1 MSGATISLLTAAALL
16 LAAIPALLTLFNLKV
31 FLPAP
36 EQRRACNEPGVGGSR
51 SESAYPRLESEAFA
65 APGGLGR
72 LRDAEHDRTLPRV
85 AVLVPARNEAAAI
98 EPCVRAILASRD
110 VDLEVVVLDD
120 ASTDGTDAIVRQ
132 LAEKDTRVRLVRG
145 RPLPSGWCGKQHAC
159 AQLAEAAA
167 YDTWVF
173 LDTDVL
179 LSPDAVGRCVAFLD
193 ASQAS
198 LVSGFPRQVT
208 GSFLEWLLLPL
219 IHFVL
224 LGFLPIARSRLDNS
238 PGLAAGCGQ
247 LFITSRGDYLRAGGH
262 TAIRASLHDG
272 IKLPRAFRRVGLRT
286 DIFDATDI
294 ASCRMYTRSLD
305 VWKGLSK
312 NATEGIGSPTTILPF
327 TIFLAGGQILPWVLA
342 GWGLSTGWQGWPAW
356 AVALACSAVGLS
368 ALPRILEAV
377 RFRQSLTSVLSH
389 PLGILVFLAIQWVA
403 LVRRLLGL
411 QTSWR
416 GRSLAPQ

>member
-1 MSGATISLLTAAALL
+1 MTAAMISLLTLTALL
-16 LAAIPALLTLFNLKV
+16 LAVIPALLMLVNLKV

-36 EQRRACNEPGVGGSR
+36 EPGRGCGEPVVS
-51 SESAYPRLESEAFA
+51 
-65 APGGLGR
+65 
-72 LRDAEHDRTLPRV
+72 V
-85 AVLVPARNEAAAI
+85 MVPARNEAAAI

-132 LAEKDTRVRLVRG
+132 LAEHDPRVRLVRG
-145 RPLPSGWCGKQHAC
+145 LPLPSGWCGKQHAC
-159 AQLAEAAA
+159 AQLADAASH
-167 YDTWVF
+167 DTWVF
-173 LDTDVL
+173 LDTDVR
-179 LSPDAVGRCVAFLD
+179 LSPDAVRRCVAFLD

-224 LGFLPIARSRLDNS
+224 LGFLPIARSRVDNS

-247 LFITSRGDYLRAGGH
+247 LFVTRRDDYRKAGGH
-262 TAIRASLHDG
+262 AAIRASLHDG
-272 IKLPRAFRRVGLRT
+272 IKLPRAFRRAGLRT

-294 ASCRMYTRSLD
+294 ASCRMYTKSLD

-327 TIFLAGGQILPWVLA
+327 TVLLAGGQILPWVLVA
-342 GWGLSTGWQGWPAW
+342 SGLATGWQGWPAW
-356 AVALACSAVGLS
+356 TVAGAVIAVAFSS
-368 ALPRILEAV
+368 LPRILAAR
-377 RFRQSLTSVLSH
+377 RFRQSFSSALAQPV
-389 PLGILVFLAIQWVA
+389 GIAVFLAIQWVA
-403 LVRRLLGL
+403 LGRRLLGL

-416 GRSLAPQ
+416 GRSLTPQ

>member
-1 MSGATISLLTAAALL
+1 MSSLAISLLTVTALL

-36 EQRRACNEPGVGGSR
+36 EQGGRMNKPAVS
-51 SESAYPRLESEAFA
+51 
-65 APGGLGR
+65 
-72 LRDAEHDRTLPRV
+72 
-85 AVLVPARNEAAAI
+85 VLVPARNEAAAI

-132 LAEKDTRVRLVRG
+132 LAEQDARVRLIRG

-159 AQLAEAAA
+159 AQLAEAATHE
-167 YDTWVF
+167 TWVF

-179 LSPDAVGRCVAFLD
+179 LSTDAVGRCVAFLD
-193 ASQAS
+193 ATQAS

-208 GSFLEWLLLPL
+208 GSFLEWMLLPL

-224 LGFLPIARSRLDNS
+224 LGFLPIARSRMDNS

-247 LFITSRGDYLRAGGH
+247 LFITRRGDYLRAGGH

-272 IKLPRAFRRVGLRT
+272 IKLPRAFRRAGLRT

-312 NATEGIGSPTTILPF
+312 NATEGIGSPATIVPF
-327 TIFLAGGQILPWVLA
+327 SILLAGGQMLPWVLVA
-342 GWGLSTGWQGWPAW
+342 WGLATGWQGWPAW
-356 AVALACSAVGLS
+356 TVAAAVVAVALSS
-368 ALPRILEAV
+368 LPRILAAG
-377 RFRQSLTSVLSH
+377 RFRQSVTSVLAH

-403 LVRRLLGL
+403 LGRRLLGL

-416 GRSLAPQ
+416 GRSLTPQ

>member
-1 MSGATISLLTAAALL
+1 MSSLAISLLTVAALL

-31 FLPAP
+31 FLPAS
-36 EQRRACNEPGVGGSR
+36 EQGRVFEEP
-51 SESAYPRLESEAFA
+51 
-65 APGGLGR
+65 
-72 LRDAEHDRTLPRV
+72 
-85 AVLVPARNEAAAI
+85 AVSVMVPARNEAAAI

-110 VDLEVVVLDD
+110 VELEVVVLDD

-132 LAEKDTRVRLVRG
+132 LAEQDARVRLIRG

-159 AQLAEAAA
+159 AQLAEAATHE
-167 YDTWVF
+167 TWVF

-179 LSPDAVGRCVAFLD
+179 LSTDAVGRCVAFLD

-208 GSFLEWLLLPL
+208 GSFLEWMLLPL

-224 LGFLPIARSRLDNS
+224 LGFLPIARSRMDNS

-247 LFITSRGDYLRAGGH
+247 LFITRRGDYLRAGGH

-272 IKLPRAFRRVGLRT
+272 IKLPRAFRRAGLRT

-312 NATEGIGSPTTILPF
+312 NATEGIGSPATIVPF
-327 TIFLAGGQILPWVLA
+327 TILLAGGQMLPWVLVA
-342 GWGLSTGWQGWPAW
+342 WGLATGWQGWPAW
-356 AVALACSAVGLS
+356 TVAAAVVAVALSS
-368 ALPRILEAV
+368 LPRILAAG
-377 RFRQSLTSVLSH
+377 RFRQSVTSVLAH

-403 LVRRLLGL
+403 LGRRLLGL

>member
-1 MSGATISLLTAAALL
+1 MSSLAISLLTVTALL

-36 EQRRACNEPGVGGSR
+36 EQVGRMNKPAVS
-51 SESAYPRLESEAFA
+51 
-65 APGGLGR
+65 
-72 LRDAEHDRTLPRV
+72 
-85 AVLVPARNEAAAI
+85 VLVPARNEAAAI

-110 VDLEVVVLDD
+110 VELEVVVLDD

-132 LAEKDTRVRLVRG
+132 LAEQDARVRLIRG

-159 AQLAEAAA
+159 AQLAAAA
-167 YDTWVF
+167 THETWVF

-179 LSPDAVGRCVAFLD
+179 LSTDAVRRCVAFLD

-208 GSFLEWLLLPL
+208 GSFLEWMLLPL

-224 LGFLPIARSRLDNS
+224 LGFLPIARSRMDNS

-247 LFITSRGDYLRAGGH
+247 LFITRRGDYLRAGGH

-272 IKLPRAFRRVGLRT
+272 IKLPRAFRRAGLRT

-312 NATEGIGSPTTILPF
+312 NATEGIGSPATIVPF
-327 TIFLAGGQILPWVLA
+327 TILLAGGQMLPWVLVA
-342 GWGLSTGWQGWPAW
+342 WGLATGWQGWPAW
-356 AVALACSAVGLS
+356 TVAAAVVAVALSS
-368 ALPRILEAV
+368 LPRILAAG
-377 RFRQSLTSVLSH
+377 RFHQSVTSVLAH

-403 LVRRLLGL
+403 LGRRLLGL

>member
-1 MSGATISLLTAAALL
+1 MTAATISLLTLTALL
-16 LAAIPALLTLFNLKV
+16 LAVIPALLMLVNLKV

-36 EQRRACNEPGVGGSR
+36 EQGRGCEEP
-51 SESAYPRLESEAFA
+51 
-65 APGGLGR
+65 
-72 LRDAEHDRTLPRV
+72 
-85 AVLVPARNEAAAI
+85 AVSVMVPARNEATAI
-98 EPCVRAILASRD
+98 EPCVRAILASCD
-110 VDLEVVVLDD
+110 VALEVVVLDD
-120 ASTDGTDAIVRQ
+120 SSTDGTDAIVRQ
-132 LAEKDTRVRLVRG
+132 LAEHDPRVQLVRG

-159 AQLAEAAA
+159 AQLAEAATH
-167 YDTWVF
+167 DTWMF

-179 LSPDAVGRCVAFLD
+179 LAPDAVHRCVAFLD

-224 LGFLPIARSRLDNS
+224 LGFLPIARSRVDNS

-247 LFITSRGDYLRAGGH
+247 LFVTRRDDYRQAGGH
-262 TAIRASLHDG
+262 AAIRASLHDG
-272 IKLPRAFRRVGLRT
+272 IKLPRAFRRAGLRT

-294 ASCRMYTRSLD
+294 ASCRMYTKSLD

-312 NATEGIGSPTTILPF
+312 NATEGIGAPATILPI
-327 TIFLAGGQILPWVLA
+327 TVLLAGGQILPWVLVA
-342 GWGLSTGWQGWPAW
+342 SGLATGWQGWPAW
-356 AVALACSAVGLS
+356 TVAVAVIAVAFS
-368 ALPRILEAV
+368 SLPRILAAR
-377 RFRQSLTSVLSH
+377 RFRQSFSGVLSQ
-389 PLGILVFLAIQWVA
+389 PVGIAVFLAIQWVA
-403 LVRRLLGL
+403 LGRRLLGL

>member
-1 MSGATISLLTAAALL
+1 MSSLAISLLTVTALL

-36 EQRRACNEPGVGGSR
+36 EQVGRMNKPAVS
-51 SESAYPRLESEAFA
+51 
-65 APGGLGR
+65 
-72 LRDAEHDRTLPRV
+72 
-85 AVLVPARNEAAAI
+85 VLVPARNEAAAI

-132 LAEKDTRVRLVRG
+132 LAEQDARVRLIRG

-159 AQLAEAAA
+159 AQLAEAATHE
-167 YDTWVF
+167 TWVF

-179 LSPDAVGRCVAFLD
+179 LSTDAVRRCVAFLD

-208 GSFLEWLLLPL
+208 GSFLEWMLLPL

-224 LGFLPIARSRLDNS
+224 LGFLPIARSRMDNS

-247 LFITSRGDYLRAGGH
+247 LFITRRGDYLRAGGH

-312 NATEGIGSPTTILPF
+312 NATEGIGSPATIVPF
-327 TIFLAGGQILPWVLA
+327 TILLAGGQMLPWVLVA
-342 GWGLSTGWQGWPAW
+342 WGLATGWQGWPAW
-356 AVALACSAVGLS
+356 TVAAAVVAVALSS
-368 ALPRILEAV
+368 LPRILAAG
-377 RFRQSLTSVLSH
+377 RFHQSVTSVLAH

-403 LVRRLLGL
+403 LGRRLLGL

-416 GRSLAPQ
+416 GRSLTPQ

>member
-1 MSGATISLLTAAALL
+1 MSSLAISLLTVAALL

-31 FLPAP
+31 FLPASKQGRVF
-36 EQRRACNEPGVGGSR
+36 EEP
-51 SESAYPRLESEAFA
+51 
-65 APGGLGR
+65 
-72 LRDAEHDRTLPRV
+72 
-85 AVLVPARNEAAAI
+85 AVSVMVPARNEAAAI

-110 VDLEVVVLDD
+110 VELEVVVLDD

-132 LAEKDTRVRLVRG
+132 LAEQDARVRLIRG

-159 AQLAEAAA
+159 AQLAEAATHE
-167 YDTWVF
+167 TWVF
-173 LDTDVL
+173 LDTDVR
-179 LSPDAVGRCVAFLD
+179 LSPDAVRRCVAFLD
-193 ASQAS
+193 ASRAS
-198 LVSGFPRQVT
+198 LVSGFPRQMT

-224 LGFLPIARSRLDNS
+224 LGFLPIARSRMDNS

-247 LFITSRGDYLRAGGH
+247 LFITRRGDYLRAGGH

-272 IKLPRAFRRVGLRT
+272 IKLPRAFRRAGLRT

-312 NATEGIGSPTTILPF
+312 NATEGIGSPATIVPF
-327 TIFLAGGQILPWVLA
+327 TILLAGGQMLPWVLVA
-342 GWGLSTGWQGWPAW
+342 WGLATGWQGWPAW
-356 AVALACSAVGLS
+356 TVAAAVVAVALSS
-368 ALPRILEAV
+368 LPRILAAG
-377 RFRQSLTSVLSH
+377 RFRQSFTSVLAH

-403 LVRRLLGL
+403 LGRRLLGL

>member
-1 MSGATISLLTAAALL
+1 MSSLAVSLLTVTALL

-36 EQRRACNEPGVGGSR
+36 EQGGRMNKPAVS
-51 SESAYPRLESEAFA
+51 
-65 APGGLGR
+65 
-72 LRDAEHDRTLPRV
+72 
-85 AVLVPARNEAAAI
+85 VLVPARNEAAAI

-110 VDLEVVVLDD
+110 VELEVVVLDD

-132 LAEKDTRVRLVRG
+132 LAEQDARVRLIRG

-159 AQLAEAAA
+159 AQLAEAATHE
-167 YDTWVF
+167 TWVF

-179 LSPDAVGRCVAFLD
+179 LSTDAVGRCVAFLD

-208 GSFLEWLLLPL
+208 GSFLEWMLLPL

-224 LGFLPIARSRLDNS
+224 LGFLPIARSRMDNS

-247 LFITSRGDYLRAGGH
+247 LFITRRGDYLRAGGH

-272 IKLPRAFRRVGLRT
+272 IKLPRAFRRAGLRT

-312 NATEGIGSPTTILPF
+312 NATEGIGSPATIVPF
-327 TIFLAGGQILPWVLA
+327 TILLAGGQMLPWVLVA
-342 GWGLSTGWQGWPAW
+342 WGLATGWQGWPAW
-356 AVALACSAVGLS
+356 TVAAAVVAVALSS
-368 ALPRILEAV
+368 LPRILAAG
-377 RFRQSLTSVLSH
+377 RFRQSVTSVLAH

-403 LVRRLLGL
+403 LGRRLLGL

>member
-1 MSGATISLLTAAALL
+1 MSGVAISLLTVTALL
-16 LAAIPALLTLFNLKV
+16 LAAIPALLTLFNLKA

-36 EQRRACNEPGVGGSR
+36 KPGGMMNKPGVS
-51 SESAYPRLESEAFA
+51 
-65 APGGLGR
+65 
-72 LRDAEHDRTLPRV
+72 
-85 AVLVPARNEAAAI
+85 VLVPARDEAAAI

-120 ASTDGTDAIVRQ
+120 SSTDGTDAIVLQ
-132 LAEKDTRVRLVRG
+132 LAEQDARVRLVRG

-159 AQLAEAAA
+159 AQLAEAASH
-167 YDTWVF
+167 DTWVF
-173 LDTDVL
+173 LDTDVR

-193 ASQAS
+193 ASRAS
-198 LVSGFPRQVT
+198 LVSGFPHQVT

-224 LGFLPIARSRLDNS
+224 LGFLPIARSRMDNS

-247 LFITSRGDYLRAGGH
+247 LFVTRRGDYLQAGGH

-312 NATEGIGSPTTILPF
+312 NATEGIGSPATIGPF
-327 TIFLAGGQILPWVLA
+327 TILLAGGQIFPWVLVA
-342 GWGLSTGWQGWPAW
+342 CGLATGWQGWPAW
-356 AVALACSAVGLS
+356 TVAAALVAMALS
-368 ALPRILEAV
+368 SLPRILEAR
-377 RFRQSLTSVLSH
+377 RFRQRFTSVLAH
-389 PLGILVFLAIQWVA
+389 PLGIAVFLAIQWVA
-403 LVRRLLGL
+403 LGRRLLGL

>member
-1 MSGATISLLTAAALL
+1 MSGATISLLTATSLA

-36 EQRRACNEPGVGGSR
+36 EQGGRMNKPAVS
-51 SESAYPRLESEAFA
+51 
-65 APGGLGR
+65 
-72 LRDAEHDRTLPRV
+72 
-85 AVLVPARNEAAAI
+85 VLVPARNEAAAI
-98 EPCVRAILASRD
+98 ERCVRAILASRD

-132 LAEKDTRVRLVRG
+132 LAEQDARVRLIRG

-159 AQLAEAAA
+159 AQLAEAATHE
-167 YDTWVF
+167 TWVF

-179 LSPDAVGRCVAFLD
+179 LSTDAVGRCVAFLD

-208 GSFLEWLLLPL
+208 GSFLEWMLLPL

-224 LGFLPIARSRLDNS
+224 LGFLPIARSRMDNS

-247 LFITSRGDYLRAGGH
+247 LFITRRGDYLRAGGH

-272 IKLPRAFRRVGLRT
+272 IKLPRAFRRAGLRT

-312 NATEGIGSPTTILPF
+312 NATEGIGSPATIVPF
-327 TIFLAGGQILPWVLA
+327 TILLAGGQMLPWVLVA
-342 GWGLSTGWQGWPAW
+342 WGLATGWQGWPAW
-356 AVALACSAVGLS
+356 TVAAAVVAVALSS
-368 ALPRILEAV
+368 LPRILAAG
-377 RFRQSLTSVLSH
+377 RFRQSVTSVLAH

-403 LVRRLLGL
+403 LGRRLLGL

-416 GRSLAPQ
+416 GRSLTPQ

>member
-1 MSGATISLLTAAALL
+1 MSSLAISLLTVAALL

-36 EQRRACNEPGVGGSR
+36 EQGGRMNKPAVS
-51 SESAYPRLESEAFA
+51 
-65 APGGLGR
+65 
-72 LRDAEHDRTLPRV
+72 
-85 AVLVPARNEAAAI
+85 VLVPARNEAAAI

-110 VDLEVVVLDD
+110 VELEVVVLDD

-132 LAEKDTRVRLVRG
+132 LAEQDARVRLIRG

-159 AQLAEAAA
+159 AQLAAAA
-167 YDTWVF
+167 THETWVF

-179 LSPDAVGRCVAFLD
+179 LSTDAVRRCVAFLD

-208 GSFLEWLLLPL
+208 GSFLEWMLLPL

-224 LGFLPIARSRLDNS
+224 LGFLPIARSRMDNS

-247 LFITSRGDYLRAGGH
+247 LFITRRGDYLRAGGH

-272 IKLPRAFRRVGLRT
+272 IKLPRAFRRAGLRT

-312 NATEGIGSPTTILPF
+312 NATEGIGSPATIVPF
-327 TIFLAGGQILPWVLA
+327 TILLAGGQMLPWVLVA
-342 GWGLSTGWQGWPAW
+342 WGLATGWQGWPAW
-356 AVALACSAVGLS
+356 TVAAAVVAVALSS
-368 ALPRILEAV
+368 LPRILAAG
-377 RFRQSLTSVLSH
+377 RFHQSVTSVLAH

-403 LVRRLLGL
+403 LGRRLLGL

>member
-1 MSGATISLLTAAALL
+1 MSSMAISLLTVAALL

-31 FLPAP
+31 FLPAS
-36 EQRRACNEPGVGGSR
+36 EQGRVFEEP
-51 SESAYPRLESEAFA
+51 
-65 APGGLGR
+65 
-72 LRDAEHDRTLPRV
+72 
-85 AVLVPARNEAAAI
+85 AVSVMVPARNEAAAI

-110 VDLEVVVLDD
+110 VELEVVVLDD

-132 LAEKDTRVRLVRG
+132 LAEQDARVRLIRG

-159 AQLAEAAA
+159 AQLAEAATHE
-167 YDTWVF
+167 TWVF
-173 LDTDVL
+173 LDTDVR
-179 LSPDAVGRCVAFLD
+179 LSTDAVRRCVAFLD
-193 ASQAS
+193 ASRAS

-208 GSFLEWLLLPL
+208 GSFLEWMLLPL

-224 LGFLPIARSRLDNS
+224 LGFLPIARSRMDNS

-247 LFITSRGDYLRAGGH
+247 LFITRRGDYLRAGGH

-272 IKLPRAFRRVGLRT
+272 IKLPRAFRRAGLRT

-312 NATEGIGSPTTILPF
+312 NATEGIGSPATIVPF
-327 TIFLAGGQILPWVLA
+327 TILLAGGQMLPWVLVA
-342 GWGLSTGWQGWPAW
+342 WGLAIGWQGWPAW
-356 AVALACSAVGLS
+356 TVAAAVIAVALSS
-368 ALPRILEAV
+368 LPRILAAG
-377 RFRQSLTSVLSH
+377 RFRQSFTSALAH

-403 LVRRLLGL
+403 LGRRLLGL